1 MEYEIWCRCLRQ
13 YREQQELTQQAVA
26 DGIDISR
33 SHYSAIEHGRTVIN
47 YTHLYNLAKFLRLR
61 IGDLMTFSMLK
72 GKKGKLSRLP
82 RQGRPKKKRTKR

>member
-13 YREQQELTQQAVA
+13 YREQKELTQQAVA

-47 YTHLYNLAKFLRLR
+47 YKHLYNLAKYFKVH
-61 IGDLMTFSMLK
+61 ISDLMVFRMLN
-72 GKKGKLSRLP
+72 GKKGRLTRLP
-82 RQGRPKKKRTKR
+82 VRGRPKRKK

>member
-1 MEYEIWCRCLRQ
+1 MEYDIWCRCLRQ

-33 SHYSAIEHGRTVIN
+33 SHYSAIEHGRTIIH
-47 YTHLYNLAKFLRLR
+47 YIHLYNLAKFFKVH
-61 IGDLMTFSMLK
+61 ISDLMAFRMLN

-82 RQGRPKKKRTKR
+82 SRGRPKKRK